1 VPNIARDTAQKHAA
15 YYTVTYEGSPV
26 LLGAHL
32 RRGKNRS
39 LIRVY
44 MYVDNGNKTIVIGKI
59 DDHGPDRTS

>member
-1 VPNIARDTAQKHAA
+1 
-15 YYTVTYEGSPV
+15 V

-39 LIRVY
+39 LIRIY
-44 MYVDNGNKTIVIGKI
+44 MYVDNANKTIVIGKI